1 MARRRKAKKKLSLI
15 DKVKAKVNN
24 AKDWIVSHVSDED
37 FLPAMAWVFVGSMLV
52 FKCIDPWVALG
63 VASLLVGGKKLW
75 DISRW

>member
-1 MARRRKAKKKLSLI
+1 MARRKAKKKLSFM
-15 DKVKAKVNN
+15 DKVKARVHS
-24 AKDWIVSHVSDED
+24 AKDWVVVHINDED

-63 VASLLVGGKKLW
+63 VASLFIGGKKLW